1 MEKKSLESSL
11 IYIPGFMTWYHGTIN
26 DHAEDIIHHG
36 INWNKGLPM
45 MDFSNGKGF
54 YLQDNL
60 VSAIAWSKLQAEAE
74 ERFRLQQAE
83 RRVERLKSD
92 LTSDDVRTKE
102 NAEERLQRAE
112 SRQDRL
118 KKEPGVSS
126 AVLIYRIKEKELA
139 TMNWKKDQPI
149 FDGSKPD
156 EWRSVVDFYR

>member
-1 MEKKSLESSL
+1 
-11 IYIPGFMTWYHGTIN
+11 MTWYHGTTN
-26 DHAEDIIHHG
+26 NHAEDIIRHG

-92 LTSDDVRTKE
+92 VDLTSDDVRTKE
-102 NAEERLQRAE
+102 NAEERLRRAK
-112 SRQDRL
+112 SRQARL
-118 KKEPGVSS
+118 EKEPGVSS
-126 AVLIYRIKEKELA
+126 AVLIYRIKEKDLA

-156 EWRSVVDFYR
+156 AWRSVVEWYR